1 MRHLQVESRMEQ
13 IIFLYVIPAG
23 IMASWY
29 AMLKFLKIELSGNCF
44 AFRAVMNFLGECY
57 FKFGN
62 VMRIRYLCHNHILEL
77 TNPKNQA
84 EVHN

>member
-1 MRHLQVESRMEQ
+1 
-13 IIFLYVIPAG
+13 
-23 IMASWY
+23 MASWY

-44 AFRAVMNFLGECY
+44 AFRAVMNFLGEYY

-84 EVHN
+84 EVHNWVGDLNPATAWSENLRL

>member
-1 MRHLQVESRMEQ
+1 
-13 IIFLYVIPAG
+13 
-23 IMASWY
+23 
-29 AMLKFLKIELSGNCF
+29 
-44 AFRAVMNFLGECY
+44 MNFLGEYY

-84 EVHN
+84 EVHNWVGDLNPATAWSENLRL

>member
-1 MRHLQVESRMEQ
+1 MRHLQVVSRMEQ
-13 IIFLYVIPAG
+13 IIFLYFISAS

-44 AFRAVMNFLGECY
+44 AFRAVMNFLGEYY

-62 VMRIRYLCHNHILEL
+62 VMRIRYLCHSNILEL
-77 TNPKNQA
+77 TNPKNHA